1 MRCIY
6 EYTINRRV
14 NQNGWSVDNAGL
26 VTFTSGS
33 WRGSA
38 GFGITSPTS
47 DGTNGTPRTGTTTHG
62 KQFGVNYIIKY

>member
-1 MRCIY
+1 MRYIY

-14 NQNGWSVDNAGL
+14 KQNCWSVDSSGP
-26 VTFTSGS
+26 VTFTSGA
-33 WRGSA
+33 WRGPA
-38 GFGITSPTS
+38 GFSITGPTS